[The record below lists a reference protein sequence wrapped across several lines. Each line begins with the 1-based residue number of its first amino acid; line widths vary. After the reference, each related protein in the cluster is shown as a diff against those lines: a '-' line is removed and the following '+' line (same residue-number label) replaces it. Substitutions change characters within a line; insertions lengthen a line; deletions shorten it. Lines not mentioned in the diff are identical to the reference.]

1 MLRLNNDTFMLDN
14 SKVSIK
20 IIKYIV
26 IKHVSIMRNKKE
38 I

>member
-1 MLRLNNDTFMLDN
+1 MLRLNNDTFMLSN
-14 SKVSIK
+14 PKVSIK

-26 IKHVSIMRNKKE
+26 IKHVSINSNKKE